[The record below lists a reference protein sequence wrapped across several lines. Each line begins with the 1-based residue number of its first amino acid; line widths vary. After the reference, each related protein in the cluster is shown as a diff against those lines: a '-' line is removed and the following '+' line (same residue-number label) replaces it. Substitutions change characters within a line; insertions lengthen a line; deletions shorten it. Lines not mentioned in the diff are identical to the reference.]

1 MPLSV
6 PDPVGDRAQLA
17 REAKH
22 YGLNELAE
30 ACSGAS
36 GSSLAG
42 QPRCEPGPGVTV
54 ADILALPAEDL
65 KTLLKKLQVNI
76 VLTARITAEV
86 EAEQVRRQAEI
97 EAERAV
103 ESVTED

>member
-1 MPLSV
+1 MKRPSKDPESHFPIRPAGEV
-6 PDPVGDRAQLA
+6 PPPGTAEPEGVEFFR
-17 REAKH
+17 R
-22 YGLNELAE
+22 LAE
-30 ACSGAS
+30 E
-36 GSSLAG
+36 L
-42 QPRCEPGPGVTV
+42 EPGVTV

-65 KTLLKKLQVNI
+65 KTLMKNLQDNI